1 MSIHV
6 NCFAMKQLTTTL
18 LALLLS
24 ICSLSAQEAA
34 AVASKDS
41 IVATYLN
48 SGRYLDAMAAHRDLE
63 GELHPVAELLYQGLI
78 HRALGRKQASRR
90 SFQDLVEQYAD
101 VCSGDLIDSCLVEVT
116 SLSLLAGDSSGL
128 RWLQR
133 TLSAYAQAP
142 EDACPLSRERIAK
155 LGIVAQECL
164 AALAQPRM
172 RLVHQRPMDTLQ
184 MQLPYGLPTVSI
196 TINGVRTQ
204 AIVDT
209 GGEGYL
215 FLNEGRA
222 RRLGL
227 QVELKPGTLNSVA
240 VLVGEAKIDSI
251 RVGAATVY
259 NVPVFVSGAAPL
271 DTLRLPGHEQVLDS
285 VRRIAQGFYDMPVLG
300 LKLLQAYGAVTMDLE
315 RNQLILR
322 SREATPERS
331 EQLPNMY
338 ESQDKL
344 YVQGLLNGV
353 RSTLMLDTGSD
364 QEVGLSERF
373 ALQYPDELPLPPLQQ
388 QLRQLQVN
396 FNFHQAKRLETRL
409 LGGASFQV
417 LPDGPRLVKPGLTLL
432 IDQRAIHQLH
442 EGDGYLGMSG
452 LRACGSRFTLDFVNM
467 RLSFD

>member
-1 MSIHV
+1 MLRK
-6 NCFAMKQLTTTL
+6 F
-18 LALLLS
+18 LLLVALT
-24 ICSLSAQEAA
+24 ITLQLSAQEAA

-388 QLRQLQVN
+388 LRQLQVN

>member
-1 MSIHV
+1 MLRK
-6 NCFAMKQLTTTL
+6 F
-18 LALLLS
+18 LLLVALT
-24 ICSLSAQEAA
+24 ITLQLSAQEAA

-172 RLVHQRPMDTLQ
+172 RLVHQCPMDTLQ

>member
-6 NCFAMKQLTTTL
+6 NCFAMQQLTTTL

-41 IVATYLN
+41 IGATYLN

>member
-1 MSIHV
+1 
-6 NCFAMKQLTTTL
+6 MKQLTITL

-34 AVASKDS
+34 ESPSKDS

-90 SFQDLVEQYAD
+90 SFQKLVEQYAD

-142 EDACPLSRERIAK
+142 EDACPLSRARITQ
-155 LGIVAQECL
+155 LELMAQECL

-184 MQLPYGLPTVSI
+184 MQPPYDVPTVSI

-204 AIVDT
+204 AFVDT
-209 GGEGYL
+209 GGEGCL
-215 FLNEGRA
+215 FLNERPS

-227 QVELKPGTLNSVA
+227 QVELKPGTLNSVT
-240 VLVGEAKIDSI
+240 VPVGEAKIDSI
-251 RVGAATVY
+251 RVGAATIY

-285 VRRIAQGFYDMPVLG
+285 VRHIAQGFYDMPVLG

-331 EQLPNMY
+331 ELSPNMY
-338 ESQDKL
+338 ENQDKL
-344 YVQGLLNGV
+344 YVRGLLNGV
-353 RSTLMLDTGSD
+353 RSTLMLDTGLDGS
-364 QEVGLSERF
+364 VLLSERF
-373 ALQYPDELPLPPLQQ
+373 ALQHPSQLPLPPLQQ
-388 QLRQLQVN
+388 LRQLDISL
-396 FNFHQAKRLETRL
+396 HQAKRLETRL
-409 LGGASFQV
+409 LEGANFQI
-417 LPDGPRLVKPGLTLL
+417 LPDGPRLVRPRLTLM
-432 IDQRAIHQLH
+432 IDQNAIHQQH
-442 EGDGYLGMSG
+442 SGDGVVGMAG

>member
-1 MSIHV
+1 MLRK
-6 NCFAMKQLTTTL
+6 F
-18 LALLLS
+18 LLLVALT
-24 ICSLSAQEAA
+24 ITLQLSAQEAA

-388 QLRQLQVN
+388 LRQLQVN

-409 LGGASFQV
+409 LGG
-417 LPDGPRLVKPGLTLL
+417 G
-432 IDQRAIHQLH
+432 
-442 EGDGYLGMSG
+442 
-452 LRACGSRFTLDFVNM
+452 
-467 RLSFD
+467 

>member
-34 AVASKDS
+34 ESPSKDS
-41 IVATYLN
+41 IVAAYLT

-63 GELHPVAELLYQGLI
+63 GELHPAVECLYQALT

-101 VCSGDLIDSCLVEVT
+101 VCSADLIDSCLVEIAN
-116 SLSLLAGDSSGL
+116 LSLLAGDSSGL

-155 LGIVAQECL
+155 LGVVAQERI

-172 RLVHQRPMDTLQ
+172 RLVHQPPRDTLQ
-184 MQLPYGLPTVSI
+184 MQLPHGVPTVSV

-204 AIVDT
+204 AFVDT
-209 GGEGYL
+209 GSQGCL
-215 FLNEGRA
+215 FLNEWVA

-227 QVELKPGTLNSVA
+227 QVELKPGTLNGVT
-240 VLVGEAKIDSI
+240 VPVGQAKIDSI
-251 RVGAATVY
+251 RVGAATIY
-259 NVPVFVSGAAPL
+259 NVPVFVSGAALL

-285 VRRIAQGFYDMPVLG
+285 VRHIAQGFYDTPLLG
-300 LKLLQAYGAVTMDLE
+300 LELLQAYGAVTMDLE

-322 SREATPERS
+322 SREATPERP
-331 EQLPNMY
+331 ELPPNMY
-338 ESQDKL
+338 ENQHKL

-353 RSTLMLDTGSD
+353 RSTLMLDTGMDGS
-364 QEVGLSERF
+364 VVLSEPF
-373 ALQYPDELPLPPLQQ
+373 ALQHPSQLPLPPLQ

-396 FNFHQAKRLETRL
+396 LHQTKRVETRL
-409 LGGASFQV
+409 LKGASFQI
-417 LPDGPRLVKPGLTLL
+417 LPDGPRLIKPGLTLQ
-432 IDQRAIHQLH
+432 IGQNAIHQLH
-442 EGDGYLGMSG
+442 SGDGAVGMEG

>member
-1 MSIHV
+1 MLRK
-6 NCFAMKQLTTTL
+6 F
-18 LALLLS
+18 LLL
-24 ICSLSAQEAA
+24 IALTITLQLSAQEAA

-142 EDACPLSRERIAK
+142 EYACPLSRERIAK

>member
-1 MSIHV
+1 MLRK
-6 NCFAMKQLTTTL
+6 FLLL
-18 LALLLS
+18 LALTS
-24 ICSLSAQEAA
+24 SYQLSAQEAA
-34 AVASKDS
+34 AVVSKDS

-78 HRALGRKQASRR
+78 HRALGRKQASCR
-90 SFQDLVEQYAD
+90 SFQKLVEQYAD
-101 VCSGDLIDSCLVEVT
+101 VCSGDLIDSCLVEIAN
-116 SLSLLAGDSSGL
+116 LSLLAGDSSGL
-128 RWLQR
+128 HWLQR
-133 TLSAYAQAP
+133 TLSVYAQAP
-142 EDACPLSRERIAK
+142 EDACPLPRERITQ
-155 LGIVAQECL
+155 LELMAQERL

-172 RLVHQRPMDTLQ
+172 RLVHQPPRDTLQ

-240 VLVGEAKIDSI
+240 VPVGEAKIDSI

-331 EQLPNMY
+331 ELSPNMY

-353 RSTLMLDTGSD
+353 RTTLMLDTGSD

-409 LGGASFQV
+409 LEGASFQV
-417 LPDGPRLVKPGLTLL
+417 LPDGPRLVKPGLALR

>member
-1 MSIHV
+1 
-6 NCFAMKQLTTTL
+6 MKQLTITL
-18 LALLLS
+18 LAVLLL
-24 ICSLSAQEAA
+24 ICSLSAQG
-34 AVASKDS
+34 VAESPSKDS
-41 IVATYLN
+41 IVAAYLN

-63 GELHPVAELLYQGLI
+63 GELHPAVECLYQALT
-78 HRALGRKQASRR
+78 HRALGRRQASRR

-101 VCSGDLIDSCLVEVT
+101 VCSGDLIDSCLVEIAN
-116 SLSLLAGDSSGL
+116 LSLLAGDSSGL

-133 TLSAYAQAP
+133 RLSAYTQAP
-142 EDACPLSRERIAK
+142 EDACPLSRARITQ
-155 LGIVAQECL
+155 LELMAQERL

-172 RLVHQRPMDTLQ
+172 HLVHQPPRDTLRLQ
-184 MQLPYGLPTVSI
+184 QLYGVPTVPI
-196 TINGVRTQ
+196 MINGIRAQ

-209 GGEGYL
+209 GGGGCL

-227 QVELKPGTLNSVA
+227 QVELKPGTLNSVT
-240 VLVGEAKIDSI
+240 VPVGETRIDSI
-251 RVGAATVY
+251 RVGAATIY

-322 SREATPERS
+322 SREATQERS
-331 EQLPNMY
+331 ELPPNMY
-338 ESQDKL
+338 ENQHKL

-353 RSTLMLDTGSD
+353 RSTLMLDTGLDGS
-364 QEVGLSERF
+364 VLLSERF
-373 ALQYPDELPLPPLQQ
+373 ALQHPSQLPLPPLQQ
-388 QLRQLQVN
+388 LRQLDMSL
-396 FNFHQAKRLETRL
+396 HQAKRLETRL
-409 LGGASFQV
+409 LEGASFQI
-417 LPDGPRLVKPGLTLL
+417 LPDAPRLIKPGLTLL
-432 IDQRAIHQLH
+432 IDQSSIHQQH
-442 EGDGYLGMSG
+442 SGDGVVGMGG

>member
-34 AVASKDS
+34 ESPSKDS

-128 RWLQR
+128 CWLQR

-322 SREATPERS
+322 SREATPERP
-331 EQLPNMY
+331 ELPPNMY

-452 LRACGSRFTLDFVNM
+452 FRACGSRFTLDFVNM

>member
-1 MSIHV
+1 MLRK
-6 NCFAMKQLTTTL
+6 F
-18 LALLLS
+18 LLLVALTIS
-24 ICSLSAQEAA
+24 LQLSAQEAA
-34 AVASKDS
+34 ESPSKDS

-48 SGRYLDAMAAHRDLE
+48 SGRYLDAMAAYQELK
-63 GELHPVAELLYQGLI
+63 GEMHPVAELLYQGLI

-142 EDACPLSRERIAK
+142 EDACPLSRARITQ
-155 LGIVAQECL
+155 LELMAQECL

-184 MQLPYGLPTVSI
+184 MQPPYDVPTVSI

-204 AIVDT
+204 AFVDT
-209 GGEGYL
+209 GGEGCL
-215 FLNEGRA
+215 FLNERTS

-227 QVELKPGTLNSVA
+227 QVELKPGTLNSVT
-240 VLVGEAKIDSI
+240 VPVGEAKIDSI
-251 RVGAATVY
+251 RLGAATIY

-285 VRRIAQGFYDMPVLG
+285 VRHIAQGFYDMPVLG

-331 EQLPNMY
+331 ELSPNMY
-338 ESQDKL
+338 ENQDKL

-353 RSTLMLDTGSD
+353 RSTLMLDTGLDGS
-364 QEVGLSERF
+364 VLLSERF
-373 ALQYPDELPLPPLQQ
+373 ALQHPSQLPLPPLQQ
-388 QLRQLQVN
+388 LRQLDVN
-396 FNFHQAKRLETRL
+396 LHQTKRVETRL
-409 LGGASFQV
+409 LEGANFQI
-417 LPDGPRLVKPGLTLL
+417 LPDAPRLVRPGLTLR
-432 IDQRAIHQLH
+432 IDQNAIHQQH
-442 EGDGYLGMSG
+442 SGDGVVGMEG

>member
-1 MSIHV
+1 
-6 NCFAMKQLTTTL
+6 MKQLATTL

-24 ICSLSAQEAA
+24 ICSLSAQEAP
-34 AVASKDS
+34 AVPSKDS
-41 IVATYLN
+41 IVAAYLN

-63 GELHPVAELLYQGLI
+63 GELHPAVECLYQALT
-78 HRALGRKQASRR
+78 HRALGRKQASCR
-90 SFQDLVEQYAD
+90 SFQKLVEQYAD
-101 VCSGDLIDSCLVEVT
+101 VCSADLIDSCLVEIAN
-116 SLSLLAGDSSGL
+116 LSLLAGDSSGL

-155 LGIVAQECL
+155 LGIVAQERL

-172 RLVHQRPMDTLQ
+172 HLVHQPPRDTLQ
-184 MQLPYGLPTVSI
+184 MQLPYGVPTVSI
-196 TINGVRTQ
+196 MINGVRTQ

-209 GGEGYL
+209 GGEGCL

-227 QVELKPGTLNSVA
+227 QVELKPGTLNSVT
-240 VLVGEAKIDSI
+240 VPVGEAKIDSI
-251 RVGAATVY
+251 RVGAATIY

-285 VRRIAQGFYDMPVLG
+285 VRHIAQEFYDTPVLG

-331 EQLPNMY
+331 ELSPNMY
-338 ESQDKL
+338 ENQHKL

-353 RSTLMLDTGSD
+353 RSTLMLDTGLDGS
-364 QEVGLSERF
+364 VLLSERF
-373 ALQYPDELPLPPLQQ
+373 ALQHPSQLPLPPLQL
-388 QLRQLQVN
+388 LRQLDMTL
-396 FNFHQAKRLETRL
+396 HQAKRLETRL
-409 LGGASFQV
+409 LKGANFQI
-417 LPDGPRLVKPGLTLL
+417 LPDGPRMVRPGLTLL
-432 IDQRAIHQLH
+432 IDQSAIHQQH
-442 EGDGYLGMSG
+442 SGDGVVGMEG
-452 LRACGSRFTLDFVNM
+452 FRACGSRFTLDFVNM

>member
-1 MSIHV
+1 MLRK
-6 NCFAMKQLTTTL
+6 F
-18 LALLLS
+18 LLLVALTIS
-24 ICSLSAQEAA
+24 LQLSAQEAA
-34 AVASKDS
+34 ESPSKDS

-142 EDACPLSRERIAK
+142 EDSCPLSRERIAK

-196 TINGVRTQ
+196 IINGVRTQ

>member
-6 NCFAMKQLTTTL
+6 NCFAMKQLTITL

-34 AVASKDS
+34 AVPSKDS
-41 IVATYLN
+41 IVAAYLT

-63 GELHPVAELLYQGLI
+63 GELHPAVECLYQALT

-101 VCSGDLIDSCLVEVT
+101 VCSADLIDSCLLEIAN
-116 SLSLLAGDSSGL
+116 LSLLAGDSSGL

-142 EDACPLSRERIAK
+142 DDACPLSRERIAK
-155 LGIVAQECL
+155 LGIVAQERL

-172 RLVHQRPMDTLQ
+172 RLVHQPPRDTLQ
-184 MQLPYGLPTVSI
+184 MKLPYGVPTVSI
-196 TINGVRTQ
+196 MINGIRAQ

-209 GGEGYL
+209 GGAGYL
-215 FLNEGRA
+215 YLSERAA

-227 QVELKPGTLNSVA
+227 PVGLKPGAFNRAAT
-240 VLVGEAKIDSI
+240 LVGETKIDSI
-251 RVGAATVY
+251 RVGVATVY
-259 NVPVFVSGAAPL
+259 NVPVFVSGVAPL
-271 DTLRLPGHEQVLDS
+271 DTLRLPGHEQALDS
-285 VRRIAQGFYDMPVLG
+285 VRHIAQEFYDTPVLG
-300 LKLLQAYGAVTMDLE
+300 LKLLQAYGAVTMDLG

-322 SREATPERS
+322 SREATPERP

-353 RSTLMLDTGSD
+353 RSTLMLDTGLDES
-364 QEVGLSERF
+364 VGLSERF
-373 ALQYPDELPLPPLQQ
+373 ALQHPSQLPLPPLQQ
-388 QLRQLQVN
+388 LRQLDMSL
-396 FNFHQAKRLETRL
+396 HQAKRLETRL
-409 LGGASFQV
+409 LEGASFQI
-417 LPDGPRLVKPGLTLL
+417 LPDGPRLIKPGLTLL

-442 EGDGYLGMSG
+442 SGDGVVGMEG
-452 LRACGSRFTLDFVNM
+452 FRACGSRFTLDFVNM

>member
-1 MSIHV
+1 MLRK
-6 NCFAMKQLTTTL
+6 F
-18 LALLLS
+18 LLLVALTIS
-24 ICSLSAQEAA
+24 YQLSAQEAA
-34 AVASKDS
+34 AVVSKDS

-78 HRALGRKQASRR
+78 HRALGRKQASCR
-90 SFQDLVEQYAD
+90 SFQKLVEQYAD
-101 VCSGDLIDSCLVEVT
+101 VCSDDLIDSCLVEVT

-142 EDACPLSRERIAK
+142 EDACPLSRARITQ
-155 LGIVAQECL
+155 LELMAQECL

-184 MQLPYGLPTVSI
+184 MQPPYDVPTVSI

-204 AIVDT
+204 AFVDT
-209 GGEGYL
+209 GGEGCL
-215 FLNEGRA
+215 FLNERTS

-227 QVELKPGTLNSVA
+227 QVELKPGTLNSVT
-240 VLVGEAKIDSI
+240 VPVGEAKIDSI
-251 RVGAATVY
+251 RLGAATIY

-285 VRRIAQGFYDMPVLG
+285 VRHIAQGFYDMPVLG

-331 EQLPNMY
+331 ELSPNMY
-338 ESQDKL
+338 ENQDKL

-353 RSTLMLDTGSD
+353 RSTLMLDTGLDGS
-364 QEVGLSERF
+364 VLLSERF
-373 ALQYPDELPLPPLQQ
+373 ALQHPSQLPLPPLQQ
-388 QLRQLQVN
+388 LRQLDVN
-396 FNFHQAKRLETRL
+396 LHQTKRVETRL
-409 LGGASFQV
+409 LEGANFQI
-417 LPDGPRLVKPGLTLL
+417 LPDAPRLVRPGLTLR
-432 IDQRAIHQLH
+432 IDQNAIHQQH
-442 EGDGYLGMSG
+442 SGDGVVGMEG

>member
-1 MSIHV
+1 MLRK
-6 NCFAMKQLTTTL
+6 F
-18 LALLLS
+18 LLLVALT
-24 ICSLSAQEAA
+24 ITLQLSAQEAA

-388 QLRQLQVN
+388 LRQLDMSL
-396 FNFHQAKRLETRL
+396 HQAKRLETRL
-409 LGGASFQV
+409 LEGASFQI
-417 LPDGPRLVKPGLTLL
+417 LPDAPRLIKPGLTLL
-432 IDQRAIHQLH
+432 IDQSSIHQQH
-442 EGDGYLGMSG
+442 SGDGVVGMGG

>member
-1 MSIHV
+1 
-6 NCFAMKQLTTTL
+6 MKQLTITL

-34 AVASKDS
+34 AVPSKDS
-41 IVATYLN
+41 IVAAYLT
-48 SGRYLDAMAAHRDLE
+48 SGRYLDAMAPHRDLE
-63 GELHPVAELLYQGLI
+63 GELHPAVECLYQALT

-90 SFQDLVEQYAD
+90 SFQDLIEQYAD
-101 VCSGDLIDSCLVEVT
+101 VCSDDLIDSSLVEIAN
-116 SLSLLAGDSSGL
+116 LSLLAGDSSGL

-142 EDACPLSRERIAK
+142 EDACPLSRARITQLK
-155 LGIVAQECL
+155 LMAQERL

-172 RLVHQRPMDTLQ
+172 HLVHQPPRDTLRLQ
-184 MQLPYGLPTVSI
+184 QLYGVPTVPI
-196 TINGVRTQ
+196 MINGIRAQ

-209 GGEGYL
+209 GGGGCL

-227 QVELKPGTLNSVA
+227 QVELKPGTLNSVT
-240 VLVGEAKIDSI
+240 VPVGETKIDSI
-251 RVGAATVY
+251 RVGAATIY

-285 VRRIAQGFYDMPVLG
+285 VRHIAQGFYDMPVLG
-300 LKLLQAYGAVTMDLE
+300 LKLLQVYGALTMDLE

-322 SREATPERS
+322 SREATQERS
-331 EQLPNMY
+331 ELPPNMY
-338 ESQDKL
+338 ENQHKL

-353 RSTLMLDTGSD
+353 RSTLMLDTGLDGS
-364 QEVGLSERF
+364 VVLSERF
-373 ALQYPDELPLPPLQQ
+373 ALQHPSQLPLPPLQQ
-388 QLRQLQVN
+388 LRQLDLN
-396 FNFHQAKRLETRL
+396 LHQAKRLETRL
-409 LGGASFQV
+409 LEGASFQI
-417 LPDGPRLVKPGLTLL
+417 LPDAPRLIKPGLTLL
-432 IDQRAIHQLH
+432 IDQSSIHQQH
-442 EGDGYLGMSG
+442 SGDGVVGMGG

>member
-1 MSIHV
+1 MLRK
-6 NCFAMKQLTTTL
+6 F
-18 LALLLS
+18 LLLVALTIS
-24 ICSLSAQEAA
+24 YQLSAQEAA
-34 AVASKDS
+34 AVVSKDS

-78 HRALGRKQASRR
+78 HRALGRKQASCR
-90 SFQDLVEQYAD
+90 SFQKLVEQYAD
-101 VCSGDLIDSCLVEVT
+101 VCSDDLIDSCLVEIAN
-116 SLSLLAGDSSGL
+116 LSLLAGDSSGL

-155 LGIVAQECL
+155 LGIVAQERL

-172 RLVHQRPMDTLQ
+172 RLGHQPPRDTLQ
-184 MQLPYGLPTVSI
+184 MQLPHGVPTVSI
-196 TINGVRTQ
+196 MINGIRAQ

-209 GGEGYL
+209 GGAGYL
-215 FLNEGRA
+215 YLSERAA

-227 QVELKPGTLNSVA
+227 PVSLKPGAFNRAAT
-240 VLVGEAKIDSI
+240 LVGETKIDSI
-251 RVGAATVY
+251 RVGVATVY
-259 NVPVFVSGAAPL
+259 NVPVFVSGVAPL
-271 DTLRLPGHEQVLDS
+271 DTLRLPGHEQALDS
-285 VRRIAQGFYDMPVLG
+285 VRHIAQEFYDTPVLG
-300 LKLLQAYGAVTMDLE
+300 LKLLQVYGALTIDLG

-322 SREATPERS
+322 SREATPERP

-338 ESQDKL
+338 ENQHKL

-353 RSTLMLDTGSD
+353 RTTLMLDTGSD

-409 LGGASFQV
+409 LEGASFQV
-417 LPDGPRLVKPGLTLL
+417 LPDGPRLVKPGLALR

>member
-6 NCFAMKQLTTTL
+6 NCFAMKQLTITL

-34 AVASKDS
+34 ESSSKDS

-48 SGRYLDAMAAHRDLE
+48 SGRYLDAMAAHRDLK

-78 HRALGRKQASRR
+78 HRALGRKQASCR
-90 SFQDLVEQYAD
+90 SFQKLVEQYAD
-101 VCSGDLIDSCLVEVT
+101 VCSADLIDSCLVEIAN
-116 SLSLLAGDSSGL
+116 LSLLAGDSSGL

-155 LGIVAQECL
+155 LGVVAQERL
-164 AALAQPRM
+164 AAFAQPRM
-172 RLVHQRPMDTLQ
+172 HLVHQPPRDTLQ
-184 MQLPYGLPTVSI
+184 MQLPHGVPTVSV

-204 AIVDT
+204 AFVDT
-209 GGEGYL
+209 GSQGCL
-215 FLNEGRA
+215 FLNEGVA

-227 QVELKPGTLNSVA
+227 QVELKPGTLNGVT
-240 VLVGEAKIDSI
+240 VPVGQAKIDSL
-251 RVGAATVY
+251 RVGAATIY
-259 NVPVFVSGAAPL
+259 NVPVFVSGAALL

-285 VRRIAQGFYDMPVLG
+285 VRHIAQGFYDTPLLG
-300 LKLLQAYGAVTMDLE
+300 LELLQTYGAVTMDLE

-322 SREATPERS
+322 SREATPERP
-331 EQLPNMY
+331 ELPPNMY
-338 ESQDKL
+338 ENQHKL

-353 RSTLMLDTGSD
+353 RSTLMLDTGMDGS
-364 QEVGLSERF
+364 VVLSEPF
-373 ALQYPDELPLPPLQQ
+373 ALQHPSQLPLPPLQ

-396 FNFHQAKRLETRL
+396 LHQTKRVETRL
-409 LGGASFQV
+409 LEGANFQI
-417 LPDGPRLVKPGLTLL
+417 LPDGPRMVRPGLTLM
-432 IDQRAIHQLH
+432 IDRSAIHQQH
-442 EGDGYLGMSG
+442 SGDGVVGMAG

>member
-1 MSIHV
+1 
-6 NCFAMKQLTTTL
+6 MKQLTITL

-34 AVASKDS
+34 AVPSKDS
-41 IVATYLN
+41 IVAAYLT

-63 GELHPVAELLYQGLI
+63 GELHPAVECLYQALT

-101 VCSGDLIDSCLVEVT
+101 VCSADLIDSCLVEIAN
-116 SLSLLAGDSSGL
+116 LSLLAGDSSGL

-155 LGIVAQECL
+155 LGIVAQERL

-172 RLVHQRPMDTLQ
+172 RLGHQPPRDTLQ
-184 MQLPYGLPTVSI
+184 MQLPHGVPTVSI
-196 TINGVRTQ
+196 MINGIRAQ

-209 GGEGYL
+209 GGAGYL
-215 FLNEGRA
+215 YLSERAA

-227 QVELKPGTLNSVA
+227 PVSLKPGAFNRAAT
-240 VLVGEAKIDSI
+240 LVGETKIDSI
-251 RVGAATVY
+251 RVGVATVY
-259 NVPVFVSGAAPL
+259 NVPVFVSGVAPL
-271 DTLRLPGHEQVLDS
+271 DTLRLPGHEQALDS
-285 VRRIAQGFYDMPVLG
+285 VRHIAQEFYDTPVLG
-300 LKLLQAYGAVTMDLE
+300 LKLLQVYGALTIDLG

-322 SREATPERS
+322 SREATPERP

-338 ESQDKL
+338 ENQHKL

-409 LGGASFQV
+409 LEGASFQV
-417 LPDGPRLVKPGLTLL
+417 LPDGPRLVKPGLTLP

-442 EGDGYLGMSG
+442 EGDGYLGMAG
-452 LRACGSRFTLDFVNM
+452 LRDCGSRFTLDFVNM

>member
-227 QVELKPGTLNSVA
+227 QVELKPGTLNGVA

>member
-1 MSIHV
+1 
-6 NCFAMKQLTTTL
+6 MKQLATTL

-24 ICSLSAQEAA
+24 ICSLSAQEAP
-34 AVASKDS
+34 AVPSKDS
-41 IVATYLN
+41 IVAAYLN

-63 GELHPVAELLYQGLI
+63 GELHPAVECLYQALT
-78 HRALGRKQASRR
+78 HRALGRKQASCR
-90 SFQDLVEQYAD
+90 SFQKLVEQYAD
-101 VCSGDLIDSCLVEVT
+101 VCSDDLIDSCLVEIAN
-116 SLSLLAGDSSGL
+116 LSMLVGDSSGL

-155 LGIVAQECL
+155 LGIVAQERL

-172 RLVHQRPMDTLQ
+172 HLVHQPPRDTLQ
-184 MQLPYGLPTVSI
+184 MQLPYGVPTVSI
-196 TINGVRTQ
+196 MINGVRTQ

-209 GGEGYL
+209 GGEGCL

-227 QVELKPGTLNSVA
+227 QVELKPGTLNSVT
-240 VLVGEAKIDSI
+240 VPVGEAKIDSI
-251 RVGAATVY
+251 RVGAATIY
-259 NVPVFVSGAAPL
+259 NVPVVVSGAAPL

-285 VRRIAQGFYDMPVLG
+285 VRHIAQEFYDTPVLG

-331 EQLPNMY
+331 ELSPNMY
-338 ESQDKL
+338 ENQHKL

-353 RSTLMLDTGSD
+353 RSTLMLDTGLDGS
-364 QEVGLSERF
+364 VLLSERF
-373 ALQYPDELPLPPLQQ
+373 ALQHPSQLPLPPLQL
-388 QLRQLQVN
+388 LRQLDMTL
-396 FNFHQAKRLETRL
+396 HQAKRLETRL
-409 LGGASFQV
+409 LKGANFQI
-417 LPDGPRLVKPGLTLL
+417 LPDGPRMVRPGLTLL
-432 IDQRAIHQLH
+432 IDQSAIHQQH
-442 EGDGYLGMSG
+442 SGDGVVGMEG
-452 LRACGSRFTLDFVNM
+452 FRACGSRFTLDFVNM

>member
-1 MSIHV
+1 MLRK
-6 NCFAMKQLTTTL
+6 F
-18 LALLLS
+18 LLLVALT
-24 ICSLSAQEAA
+24 ITLQLSAQEAA

-388 QLRQLQVN
+388 LRQLQVN
-396 FNFHQAKRLETRL
+396 FISIRRRGWRHVCW
-409 LGGASFQV
+409 GGLAS
-417 LPDGPRLVKPGLTLL
+417 KSCLT
-432 IDQRAIHQLH
+432 A
-442 EGDGYLGMSG
+442 
-452 LRACGSRFTLDFVNM
+452 LDW
-467 RLSFD
+467 

>member
-409 LGGASFQV
+409 LGGLAS
-417 LPDGPRLVKPGLTLL
+417 KSCLT
-432 IDQRAIHQLH
+432 A
-442 EGDGYLGMSG
+442 
-452 LRACGSRFTLDFVNM
+452 LDW
-467 RLSFD
+467 

>member
-1 MSIHV
+1 
-6 NCFAMKQLTTTL
+6 MKKFTIAL

-34 AVASKDS
+34 ESPSKES
-41 IVATYLN
+41 IVAAYLS
-48 SGRYLDAMAAHRDLE
+48 SGRYLDAMAAYR
-63 GELHPVAELLYQGLI
+63 ELKGAMHPVAELLYQGLI
-78 HRALGRKQASRR
+78 HRALGRAQASRR

-101 VCSGDLIDSCLVEVT
+101 VCSDDLIDSCLVEIAN
-116 SLSLLAGDSSGL
+116 LSLLAGDSSGL

-142 EDACPLSRERIAK
+142 EDACPLSRERITQLK
-155 LGIVAQECL
+155 LMAQERL
-164 AALAQPRM
+164 AALGQPRM
-172 RLVHQRPMDTLQ
+172 RLVHQPPSDTLQ
-184 MQLPYGLPTVSI
+184 MQLPHGLPTVSI
-196 TINGVRTQ
+196 TINGIRAQ

-209 GGEGYL
+209 GGEGCL
-215 FLNEGRA
+215 FLNERTS

-251 RVGAATVY
+251 RVGAATIY
-259 NVPVFVSGAAPL
+259 DVPVFVSGAAPL
-271 DTLRLPGHEQVLDS
+271 DTLRLPGYERVLDS
-285 VRRIAQGFYDMPVLG
+285 VRHIAQEFYDTPVLG
-300 LKLLQAYGAVTMDLE
+300 LKLLQLYGALTMDLG

-322 SREATPERS
+322 SREATPERP

-364 QEVGLSERF
+364 QELGLSEHF

-388 QLRQLQVN
+388 LRQLQVN
-396 FNFHQAKRLETRL
+396 FHQTKRLETRL
-409 LGGASFQV
+409 LEGASFQV
-417 LPDGPRLVKPGLTLL
+417 LPDGPRLAKPGLTLR

-442 EGDGYLGMSG
+442 VGDGYLGMSG

>member
-6 NCFAMKQLTTTL
+6 NCFAMKQLTITL

-34 AVASKDS
+34 AVVSKDS

-78 HRALGRKQASRR
+78 HRALGRKQASCR
-90 SFQDLVEQYAD
+90 SFQKLVEQYAD
-101 VCSGDLIDSCLVEVT
+101 VCSDDLIDSCLVEIAN
-116 SLSLLAGDSSGL
+116 LSLLAGDSSGL

-155 LGIVAQECL
+155 LGIVAQERL

-172 RLVHQRPMDTLQ
+172 RLVHQPPRDTLQ
-184 MQLPYGLPTVSI
+184 MQLPHGVPTVSI

-204 AIVDT
+204 AFVDT
-209 GGEGYL
+209 GSQGCL
-215 FLNEGRA
+215 FLNERTS

-227 QVELKPGTLNSVA
+227 QVELKPGTINSVT
-240 VLVGEAKIDSI
+240 VPVGEAKIDSI
-251 RVGAATVY
+251 RVGAATIY

-285 VRRIAQGFYDMPVLG
+285 VCHIAQGFYDTPLLG
-300 LKLLQAYGAVTMDLE
+300 LELLQTYGAVTMDLE
-315 RNQLILR
+315 RNQLILC
-322 SREATPERS
+322 SREATPERP
-331 EQLPNMY
+331 ELLPNMY
-338 ESQDKL
+338 ENQHKL

-353 RSTLMLDTGSD
+353 RSTLMLDTGLD
-364 QEVGLSERF
+364 GPVLLSERF
-373 ALQYPDELPLPPLQQ
+373 ALQHPSQLPLPPLQQ
-388 QLRQLQVN
+388 LRQLDVN
-396 FNFHQAKRLETRL
+396 LHQTKRVETRL
-409 LGGASFQV
+409 LEGANFQI
-417 LPDGPRLVKPGLTLL
+417 LPDAPRLVRTGLTLR
-432 IDQRAIHQLH
+432 IDQNAIHQQH
-442 EGDGYLGMSG
+442 SGDGVVGMEG

>member
-1 MSIHV
+1 MLRK
-6 NCFAMKQLTTTL
+6 F
-18 LALLLS
+18 LLLVALTIS
-24 ICSLSAQEAA
+24 YQLSAQEAA
-34 AVASKDS
+34 AVVSKDS

-78 HRALGRKQASRR
+78 HRALGRKQASCR
-90 SFQDLVEQYAD
+90 SFQKLVEQYAD
-101 VCSGDLIDSCLVEVT
+101 VCSDDLIDSCLVEIAN
-116 SLSLLAGDSSGL
+116 LSLLAGDSSGL

-133 TLSAYAQAP
+133 TLSEYAQAP

-155 LGIVAQECL
+155 LGIVAQERL
-164 AALAQPRM
+164 AAFAQLRM
-172 RLVHQRPMDTLQ
+172 RLVHQLPRDTLQ
-184 MQLPYGLPTVSI
+184 MQLPHGVPTVSV

-204 AIVDT
+204 AFVDA
-209 GGEGYL
+209 GSQGCL
-215 FLNEGRA
+215 FLNEGVA

-227 QVELKPGTLNSVA
+227 QVELKPGTLNGVT
-240 VLVGEAKIDSI
+240 VPVGEAKIDSI
-251 RVGAATVY
+251 RVGAATIY

-285 VRRIAQGFYDMPVLG
+285 VCHIAQGFYDTPLLG
-300 LKLLQAYGAVTMDLE
+300 LELLQTYGAVTMDLE
-315 RNQLILR
+315 RNQLILC
-322 SREATPERS
+322 SREATPERP
-331 EQLPNMY
+331 ELLPNMY
-338 ESQDKL
+338 ENQHKL

-353 RSTLMLDTGSD
+353 RSTLMLDTGMDGS
-364 QEVGLSERF
+364 VVLSEPF
-373 ALQYPDELPLPPLQQ
+373 ALQHPSQLPLPPLQ

-396 FNFHQAKRLETRL
+396 LHQTKRVETRL
-409 LGGASFQV
+409 LKGASFQI
-417 LPDGPRLVKPGLTLL
+417 LPDGPRLIKPGLTLP

>member
-6 NCFAMKQLTTTL
+6 NCFAMKQLTITL

-34 AVASKDS
+34 ESPSKDS
-41 IVATYLN
+41 IVAAYLT

-63 GELHPVAELLYQGLI
+63 GELHPAVECLYQALT
-78 HRALGRKQASRR
+78 HRALGRKQASCR
-90 SFQDLVEQYAD
+90 SFQKLVEQYAD
-101 VCSGDLIDSCLVEVT
+101 VCSDDLIDSCLVEIAN
-116 SLSLLAGDSSGL
+116 LSMLAGDSSGL

-133 TLSAYAQAP
+133 TLSEYAQAP

-155 LGIVAQECL
+155 LGIVAQERL

-172 RLVHQRPMDTLQ
+172 RLVHQLPRDTLQ
-184 MQLPYGLPTVSI
+184 MQLPHGVPTVSV

-204 AIVDT
+204 AFVDA
-209 GGEGYL
+209 GSQGCL
-215 FLNEGRA
+215 FLNEGVA

-227 QVELKPGTLNSVA
+227 QVELKPGTLNGVT
-240 VLVGEAKIDSI
+240 VPVGQAKIDSI
-251 RVGAATVY
+251 RVGAATIY
-259 NVPVFVSGAAPL
+259 NVPVFVSGAALL

-285 VRRIAQGFYDMPVLG
+285 VRHIAQGFYDTPLLG
-300 LKLLQAYGAVTMDLE
+300 LELLQAYGAVTMDLE

-322 SREATPERS
+322 SREATPERP
-331 EQLPNMY
+331 ELPPNMY
-338 ESQDKL
+338 ENQHKL

-353 RSTLMLDTGSD
+353 RSTLMLDTGMDGS
-364 QEVGLSERF
+364 VVLSEPF
-373 ALQYPDELPLPPLQQ
+373 ALQHPSQLPLPPLQ

-396 FNFHQAKRLETRL
+396 LHQTKRVETRL
-409 LGGASFQV
+409 LKGASFQI
-417 LPDGPRLVKPGLTLL
+417 LPDGPRLIKPGLTLQ
-432 IDQRAIHQLH
+432 IGQNAIHQLH
-442 EGDGYLGMSG
+442 SGDGAVGMEG